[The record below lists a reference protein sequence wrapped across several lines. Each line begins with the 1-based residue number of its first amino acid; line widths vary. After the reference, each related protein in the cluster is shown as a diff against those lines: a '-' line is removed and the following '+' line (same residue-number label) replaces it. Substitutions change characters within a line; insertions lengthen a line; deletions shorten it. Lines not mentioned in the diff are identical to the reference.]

1 MAQPRL
7 FWNAAL
13 SQHHRNTF
21 VVLSAAIRGHSWL
34 FVGSSWAPGT
44 MQLRCQYVGTTTNHV
59 CPTHLRT
66 HYDSAAIHPRSPH
79 DPPGSRYDP
88 PRFPR
93 IPLRSPA
100 IPQDPATIPHDS
112 PGSRYDPPR
121 LSTIS
126 LRSPTTPTIP
136 LRSPTTPTIP
146 HDCATDVSG
155 CTPLNKFCILTS
167 PTVFKTKR
175 KNIDRYITFYFLL
188 YLLSIVQVS
197 RELLSS
203 QWKPPSFLVETVTL
217 KSSHFGKRPYA
228 WNQIR
233 TTFSGPSVSKILR
246 VGSQGPPGHDYC
258 TSFTQS
264 LKWMGL
270 KSLFYRK
277 IWGHTLYDK
286 QLGAWIPHYLVGCT
300 F

>member
-1 MAQPRL
+1 M
-7 FWNAAL
+7 
-13 SQHHRNTF
+13 
-21 VVLSAAIRGHSWL
+21 
-34 FVGSSWAPGT
+34 
-44 MQLRCQYVGTTTNHV
+44 
-59 CPTHLRT
+59 
-66 HYDSAAIHPRSPH
+66 
-79 DPPGSRYDP
+79 
-88 PRFPR
+88 
-93 IPLRSPA
+93 
-100 IPQDPATIPHDS
+100 
-112 PGSRYDPPR
+112 
-121 LSTIS
+121 
-126 LRSPTTPTIP
+126 
-136 LRSPTTPTIP
+136 
-146 HDCATDVSG
+146 
-155 CTPLNKFCILTS
+155 
-167 PTVFKTKR
+167 
-175 KNIDRYITFYFLL
+175 TFYFLL

-233 TTFSGPSVSKILR
+233 TTLSGPSVSKILKSWKLR
-246 VGSQGPPGHDYC
+246 TLRSWYC

-300 F
+300 LHLGRAINYANHCHVTVQQAHSAACLECARNFPSTFCLTPKTWLAARIVKSANYGGWFTTGTCTGIV